1 MTAYFNLTPGRL
13 RAITD
18 DAAVRYVD
26 ALMAFHSQ
34 PAAERSGD
42 RYARLAGDVLSG
54 AICHAA
60 DRVMHR
66 AGVLDFHAAD
76 RGFCDSAMDR
86 LADVVRHKARSSLEN
101 ALKGYQGADA
111 QSAVMDW
118 AERHRA
124 ARANGAA

>member
-1 MTAYFNLTPGRL
+1 MTPYYYLTPGRL

-18 DAAVRYVD
+18 DVALQYVD
-26 ALMAFHSQ
+26 AVIEFHSQ
-34 PAAERSGD
+34 PAAERSAD
-42 RYARLAGDVLSG
+42 RYARLAGDLLSD

-86 LADVVRHKARSSLEN
+86 LADVARDKARSSLEN

-111 QSAVMDW
+111 QAAVIDW
-118 AERHRA
+118 AKRHRA

>member
-18 DAAVRYVD
+18 HAALAYVN
-26 ALMAFHSQ
+26 ALVAFHSQ

-42 RYARLAGDVLSG
+42 RYARLAGDVLSD

-86 LADVVRHKARSSLEN
+86 LADVVRHKARSSMEN

-111 QSAVMDW
+111 QAAVVDW

-124 ARANGAA
+124 ARDNGAA